1 MISNA
6 DLRAR
11 RDAAV
16 ARGVSNPTGIYAAKA
31 ENAFVWDVEGK
42 RYIDFAGGI
51 GVQNVGHRHPKVIEA
66 VRRQLDG
73 FVHTAFQVLPYELYV
88 ELAEKLNAL
97 APGDFPKKTALF
109 TTGAEANEHAI
120 KIARFATGR
129 PGVIAFSGA
138 FHGRTLLTL
147 ALTGKVAPYK
157 TGFGPLP
164 GEVYHA
170 PFPSAFHGVSERQS
184 LDAIEALFAHDI
196 GPERVSA
203 IIIEPVQGEGGFRV
217 APFGFL
223 HELRALC
230 DRHGILLISD
240 EVQAGMGRTGRY
252 FSIEHS
258 GVVPDL
264 VVASKS
270 LAAGFPLSA
279 VIGRAEL
286 MDGPG
291 QGGLGGTFSGNPVAC
306 AAALAVLEVLEEQD
320 LLRRGLALGE
330 LVTGRLQAMARRND
344 LTSIGEIRGL
354 GAMIAVELVADRET
368 RTPAPEL
375 ARSVTALAR
384 RDGLIVLTAGHAGNV
399 LRVLVPLTA
408 PDEVV
413 EDGLAILE
421 RALVEAEAGQ
431 PGS

>member
-1 MISNA
+1 MTSNA

-16 ARGVSNPTGIYAAKA
+16 APGVSNPTGVYAAKA
-31 ENAFVWDVEGK
+31 ENAFVWDVEGR

-51 GVQNVGHRHPKVIEA
+51 GVQNVGHRHPKVLEA

-73 FVHTAFQVLPYELYV
+73 FTHTAFQVLPYELYV

-97 APGDFPKKTALF
+97 APGPARKKTILF
-109 TTGAEANEHAI
+109 TTGAEANENAV
-120 KIARFATGR
+120 KIARAATGR

-147 ALTGKVAPYK
+147 ALTGKVSPYK
-157 TGFGPLP
+157 TGFGPMP

-170 PFPSAFHGVSERQS
+170 PFPSPYHGVSERQS
-184 LDAIEALFAHDI
+184 LDGIEDLFRYDI
-196 GPERVSA
+196 GPDRVGA
-203 IIIEPVQGEGGFRV
+203 IIIEPVQGEGGFHV

-223 HELRALC
+223 RELRALC

-264 VVASKS
+264 VVTSKS
-270 LAAGFPLSA
+270 LAAGLPLSA
-279 VIGRAEL
+279 VIGRAKI
-286 MDGPG
+286 MDKVG
-291 QGGLGGTFSGNPVAC
+291 QGGLGGTFSGNPLAC
-306 AAALAVLEVLEEQD
+306 AAALAVLEVIEEQGLLQRSLD
-320 LLRRGLALGE
+320 LGALLTE
-330 LVTGRLQAMARRND
+330 RLEGIARRND
-344 LTSIGEIRGL
+344 VTSIGEVRGL
-354 GAMIAVELVADRET
+354 GAMVAIELVADRAT
-368 RTPAPEL
+368 REPATAL
-375 ARSVTALAR
+375 ARKVATLAR
-384 RDGLIVLTAGHAGNV
+384 RDGLVILTSGYAGNV

-413 EDGLAILE
+413 EEGLSILE
-421 RALVEAEAGQ
+421 RALIEAEA
-431 PGS
+431 